1 MKTLFGWFVL
11 LMFAGLAASS
21 SLPALA
27 PPPTPPQLAAKCV
40 GADPCLACKTCRS
53 CKHCRGEGS
62 CGACK
67 KEKEKSV
74 LAYFGEPLCR

>member
-11 LMFAGLAASS
+11 FLFVWLAASS
-21 SLPALA
+21 SAPSLP
-27 PPPTPPQLAAKCV
+27 PEPRQLAAKCV

-53 CKHCRGEGS
+53 CKHCRGAGS

-67 KEKEKSV
+67 KEKEKSAI
-74 LAYFGEPLCR
+74 AYFGEPLCR